1 MSGTAA
7 DADRVANTIARI
19 FADDDPNNRA
29 DILRRLF
36 AETLDFN
43 PTNGTIPLAAN
54 DGFPQSAHRIA
65 AQDGINVAYVAITD
79 PGKTRINKSDATSV
93 SQSIVNATG
102 DDPLV
107 VLSNGPNDRLEF
119 VWPVQIGDR
128 EELRRIVINREMPQ
142 RTAPELVADIYALTQ
157 ESGSV
162 HQALRQVFTDEAV
175 ERPVVPENPTDIFKP
190 HLEPLRRIYAGLAN
204 EKATQTKRELWSDM
218 LRGSGFTTGEPGEE
232 TELFISHTL
241 LVTIARAV
249 IATMSDWERPEDPAS
264 VMAEGFASWPQNRD
278 ERGPTN
284 SDGVTWTRQVFH
296 TAATY
301 DWRPRTRDVLRTIYQ
316 DLIPKEQRKAFGEYY
331 TPDWLAGMLAERVI
345 DDQWIEHAVERHLHS
360 TDIPT
365 RTGVLDPACGSG
377 TFLYH
382 AAQRIINSD
391 ALQQQNA
398 TPEQQA
404 DFIAR
409 MVNGID
415 IHPIAVEISRATLMR
430 ALPAEPTN
438 GVESLQIYQGD
449 ALIYTHRAMQLAN
462 NHSLPYHT
470 LESTGGRHLRIPTQ
484 WAARPGF
491 GQKVMRFVSA
501 ANQGQP
507 MPADTAEGLL
517 ETDRQT
523 LEATYRTL
531 TEICR
536 EEGNSV
542 WAWYIFN
549 SVSPAT
555 LKERKVDRILANP
568 PWVRMSNIQVEDR
581 KRELERLTTEMNLW
595 PGGRYNTGFDIAGLF
610 VTRCR
615 ELYLT
620 NENESYSRTAWVLN
634 NAAVNGGNWQKVRAQ
649 SMSWNEEFLDL
660 AKLKE
665 QPFNGAKSCALIQG
679 AVSQS
684 GPVQTEMLNIDGQRV
699 RRSDDLATVRQK
711 TAISTK
717 PEGFPAQQSDYF
729 TAGKP
734 DFRNGATVFPHVLVR
749 VAEVHGQSNGYTSFT
764 TYPSQRKPPATWHE
778 VAPITANVPSEW
790 IAEICSADDLFAFST
805 RMSKRRYILPLD
817 GEGQR
822 DPRALTDPFWLNV
835 ESKYAER
842 KGAGKNTPQ
851 TLWDRVNRYDALTSQ
866 TKIALTDVPRKVVYN
881 SSGAWVRAARIRC
894 DLPVVHQ
901 EYWYTAKSEDEAAYL
916 VSVLNADCLQSA
928 YQQSRKSDRDFLHHI
943 WHYVPIPRFDAENDH
958 HHALVNLCLEAEQTA
973 AKVRDSMA
981 PDDGKIA
988 VSEAIRSALRENGI
1002 ARQIDEQV
1010 KAILP
1015 KHTVAMNKKGIPNW
1029 CAVRIRQLRE
1039 TATEDDII
1047 INESSV
1053 EGFGEFIVS
1062 HIDMAKPM
1070 VTLTPNGIISATWG
1084 APTENHLNIRFLP
1097 NGNLAYLLV
1106 PHDDHSKVTEWKQ
1119 DETSPQSI
1127 TPILETAKREY
1138 IPLMETP
1145 SLTTG
1150 KSFALSAE
1158 VT

>member
-1 MSGTAA
+1 MSGTTA

-29 DILRRLF
+29 DSLRRLF

-43 PTNGTIPLAAN
+43 PSDGTIPLAGN
-54 DGFPQSAHRIA
+54 TSLPQSAYRIA
-65 AQDGINVAYVAITD
+65 ARDGITVVYVAISD
-79 PGKTRINKSDATSV
+79 LGKVRVNKSDATSV
-93 SQSIVNATG
+93 SNSIVNATG

-107 VLSNGPNDRLEF
+107 VFSNGPNDRLEL

-128 EELRRIVINREMPQ
+128 EELRRIVVNREMPQ
-142 RTAPELVADIYALTQ
+142 RTAPELVADIYAHTQ
-157 ESGSV
+157 DSGSV

-190 HLEPLRRIYAGLAN
+190 HLEPLRRIYVELADA
-204 EKATQTKRELWSDM
+204 KATQTKRDLWSDM
-218 LRGSGFTTGEPGEE
+218 LRGSGFTTGGSREE

-278 ERGPTN
+278 ERGPTH
-284 SDGVTWTRQVFH
+284 SAGVEWTRQVFH
-296 TAATY
+296 SAATY

-345 DDQWIEHAVERHLHS
+345 DDQWIERAVERHLHS
-360 TDIPT
+360 RDIPT
-365 RTGVLDPACGSG
+365 RVGVLDPACGSG

-391 ALQQQNA
+391 ALQRQHA

-430 ALPAEPTN
+430 ALPAEPTD

-449 ALIYTHRAMQLAN
+449 ALIYTHRAVALAN
-462 NHSLPYHT
+462 NQGLPYHT
-470 LESTGGRHLRIPTQ
+470 LESPAGRYLRIPTQ

-507 MPADTAEGLL
+507 MPTDTTEGLL
-517 ETDRQT
+517 EADRRTLEQTYQT
-523 LEATYRTL
+523 LQEV
-531 TEICR
+531 CR

-620 NENESYSRTAWVLN
+620 QQNENPSRTAWVLN
-634 NAAVNGGNWQKVRAQ
+634 NAAVKGGNWQKVRAQ
-649 SMSWNEEFLDL
+649 STPWNEEFLDF
-660 AKLKE
+660 AELKD
-665 QPFNGAKSCALIQG
+665 QPFTGAKSCALIQG
-679 AVSQS
+679 AVSQRNPS
-684 GPVQTEMLNIDGQRV
+684 QTKMVNLDNRKV
-699 RRSDDLATVRQK
+699 RRSDDLATILAK
-711 TAISTK
+711 TAIMAK
-717 PEGFPAQQSDYF
+717 PKEFPSKPSDYF
-729 TAGKP
+729 TGKDP
-734 DFRNGATVFPHVLVR
+734 DFRNGATLFPHSLVKVSEITARENGRIAFVTENSRHGNWPKFNGTRGDVPESYVVNAIFSEDLLTFAVRNQTSRVIMPLTTQGHLDDNRDKEPYWSWADATYQDNKGIGRNTPKTLWRNLDFSSKLVR
-749 VAEVHGQSNGYTSFT
+749 QIAKQQTQKG
-764 TYPSQRKPPATWHE
+764 
-778 VAPITANVPSEW
+778 NV
-790 IAEICSADDLFAFST
+790 
-805 RMSKRRYILPLD
+805 
-817 GEGQR
+817 
-822 DPRALTDPFWLNV
+822 
-835 ESKYAER
+835 
-842 KGAGKNTPQ
+842 
-851 TLWDRVNRYDALTSQ
+851 
-866 TKIALTDVPRKVVYN
+866 KVVYN
-881 SSGAWVRAARIRC
+881 KSGQELRAARSAPHYIAENSTY
-894 DLPVVHQ
+894 HM
-901 EYWYTAKSEDEAAYL
+901 TTKSPEEAAYL
-916 VSVLNADCLQSA
+916 VAVLNADCLQLA
-928 YQQSRKSDRDFLHHI
+928 YQQSRKSDRHFDHQF
-943 WHYVPIPRFDAENDH
+943 WYTVPIPRYDFRNQHHQALADLCNQAERT
-958 HHALVNLCLEAEQTA
+958 AER
-973 AKVRDSMA
+973 VRDSMA
-981 PDDGKIA
+981 TDAGQISISD
-988 VSEAIRSALRENGI
+988 AIRRALRENGI
-1002 ARQIDEQV
+1002 AGRIDEQV
-1010 KAILP
+1010 RAILP
-1015 KHTVAMNKKGIPNW
+1015 EHTIAINDRGIPNW
-1029 CAVRIRQLRE
+1029 CEERLRQLRE

-1053 EGFGEFIVS
+1053 ERFGEFIVS
-1062 HIDMAKPM
+1062 HMDMAKPM

-1084 APTENHLNIRFLP
+1084 VPTENHLNIRFLP